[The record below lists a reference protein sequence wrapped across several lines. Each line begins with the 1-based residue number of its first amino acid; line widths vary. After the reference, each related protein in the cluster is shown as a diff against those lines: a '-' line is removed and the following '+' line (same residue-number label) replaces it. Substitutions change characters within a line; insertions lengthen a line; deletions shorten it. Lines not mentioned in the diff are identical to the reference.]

1 MASSAL
7 GPRVLLR
14 RLREVMAERET
25 AQKRLDKIVMLIAA
39 NIVAEVCSIYVMRQG
54 QELELF
60 ATEGLKPEAVHK
72 SHLRVGEGLV
82 GTIAATAEPLNLAE
96 AQLHPAF
103 KYLPET
109 GEEIYHSF
117 LGVPILRGGIVI
129 GVLVVQNRT
138 HRHYTEEEEE
148 ALQTT
153 AMVLAEVIAS
163 GELQEVA
170 RAVAADV
177 THIRHHHFKG
187 EALAEGVALGHAVL
201 HEPRIVIT
209 NLIAES
215 IPSEKTRLEGRS
227 QELRAHVDE
236 MVEGTARARY
246 RVFGSARNL
255 PHVRA

>member
-1 MASSAL
+1 MQRPLENGPRTFARGHRLMASSAL

-25 AQKRLDKIVMLIAA
+25 AQKRLDKIVILIAA
-39 NIVAEVCSIYVMRQG
+39 NVVAEVCSIYVMRQG

-60 ATEGLKPEAVHK
+60 ATEGLKAEAVHQ
-72 SHLRVGEGLV
+72 SRLRVGEGLV

-96 AQLHPAF
+96 AQDHPAF

-170 RAVAADV
+170 RVVAADV
-177 THIRHHHFKG
+177 THIRLHHFKG
-187 EALAEGVALGHAVL
+187 EVLAEGVALGHAVL
-201 HEPRIVIT
+201 HEPRIIIT
-209 NLIAES
+209 NLIAE
-215 IPSEKTRLEGRS
+215 
-227 QELRAHVDE
+227 
-236 MVEGTARARY
+236 
-246 RVFGSARNL
+246 
-255 PHVRA
+255 

>member
-39 NIVAEVCSIYVMRQG
+39 NVVAEVCSIYVMRQG

-72 SHLRVGEGLV
+72 SRLRVGEGLV
-82 GTIAATAEPLNLAE
+82 GTIAATAEALNLAE
-96 AQLHPAF
+96 AQQHPAF

-117 LGVPILRGGIVI
+117 LGVPILRGGLVI

-138 HRHYTEEEEE
+138 HRHYTERKRKPCRRRPWCWPKSSPPANCRRSRASSQRTSRISGFIISRAKYWRK
-148 ALQTT
+148 ALLWVMRFSTSR
-153 AMVLAEVIAS
+153 AS
-163 GELQEVA
+163 SS
-170 RAVAADV
+170 R
-177 THIRHHHFKG
+177 T
-187 EALAEGVALGHAVL
+187 
-201 HEPRIVIT
+201 
-209 NLIAES
+209 
-215 IPSEKTRLEGRS
+215 
-227 QELRAHVDE
+227 
-236 MVEGTARARY
+236 
-246 RVFGSARNL
+246 
-255 PHVRA
+255 